1 MRLLILYTEL
11 AGYVLV
17 NIEALMRQ
25 HTNAEVLLVHYP
37 VNPEAPFQLQS
48 IERVSSIMYQA
59 NNEHS
64 IQDKIKAFD
73 PELIFCSGWTNQFY
87 LSIVKTFK
95 HSKRIIGFD
104 NHWRGT
110 LKQYAL
116 TLTAKWHLL
125 RWFDYAWV
133 PGQPQLDYAL
143 KMGFKPENCFT
154 GLYPGDV
161 ALFSAIA
168 NERFA
173 QLPKPFPKVMIS
185 VARYI
190 KEKDLSTLWQ
200 AFISANA
207 QTGNQWTLKCYGL
220 GPLYNERIQ
229 HPCIQHLGFVQP
241 HQMRNA
247 ISDAGVYVLP
257 SKFEPWGV
265 AVHEMAMSG
274 LPLILSDQV
283 GARTMFLSP
292 QNGFEFEAQNAKA
305 LESVLVHIM
314 QMDDATLWSMSKA
327 SHEIGMT
334 LKNEDWCNTLIKIAK
349 S

>member
-1 MRLLILYTEL
+1 LRLLILYTEL

-17 NIEALMRQ
+17 NIEALIRQ
-25 HTNAEVLLVHYP
+25 HANAEILLVHYP
-37 VNPEAPFQLQS
+37 VNPEAPFQIQS
-48 IERVSSIMYQA
+48 LDKVKSMIYDVG
-59 NNEHS
+59 NETT
-64 IQDKIKAFD
+64 IREEINAFN

-87 LSIVKTFK
+87 LSVVKSFK
-95 HSKRIIGFD
+95 QSKRIIGFD

-110 LKQYAL
+110 IKQYAL

-125 RWFDYAWV
+125 KWFQYAWV
-133 PGQPQLDYAL
+133 PGQPQLNYAL

-168 NERFA
+168 KERFE
-173 QLPKPFPKVMIS
+173 QQHKPFPKVIIS

-190 KEKDLSTLWQ
+190 KEKDLATLWK
-200 AFISANA
+200 AFITANE
-207 QTGNQWTLKCYGL
+207 QTGNLWTLKCYGL
-220 GPLYNERIQ
+220 GPLYDERMQ
-229 HPCIQHLGFVQP
+229 HPSIQHLGFVQP
-241 HQMRNA
+241 QQMRNA

-274 LPLILSDQV
+274 LPLLLSDQV

-292 QNGFEFEAQNAKA
+292 QNGFEFEAQNSKA

-314 QMDDATLWSMSKA
+314 QMDDAALWSMSKA
-327 SHEIGMT
+327 SHEIGMI